1 MRFLLTIFLIILFTT
16 PAYADNVTESL
27 DKAKDLYNQ
36 GKYYKAV
43 TELNF
48 AIGLIQDKQLE
59 KFKSL
64 LPEPPAGW
72 KADQVEGSRAPGQLM
87 GGGITVARN
96 YTSSDGQK
104 IRIEM
109 ITDSPLLSSIMMFL
123 SNPMM
128 MGGAGTRLVSIN
140 GEKGIEEW
148 NPQDKSGK
156 IQIVLQNR
164 MLISVSGNNLKS
176 KNVLYDFAKN
186 LDFTKIKK
194 AMEE

>member
-1 MRFLLTIFLIILFTT
+1 MRFLGIILVIFLLST
-16 PAYADNVTESL
+16 PAFGDSVIESL
-27 DKAKDLYNQ
+27 EKAKTLYKQ

-48 AIGLIQDKQLE
+48 AIGLIQDKQLDR
-59 KFKSL
+59 FKSL
-64 LPEPPAGW
+64 FPEAPAGW
-72 KADQVEGSRAPGQLM
+72 NAGQVEGSRAPGNIM
-87 GGGITVARN
+87 GGGITVSRD
-96 YTSSDGQK
+96 YSSGDHQR

-109 ITDSPLLSSIMMFL
+109 ITDSPLLSSVMMLL
-123 SNPMM
+123 SNPMI
-128 MGGAGTRLVSIN
+128 MGGGRLVSIN

-148 NPQDKSGK
+148 NTQDKSGK

-164 MLISVSGNNLKS
+164 MLITISGSGLKS
-176 KNVLYDFAKN
+176 KDILYDFAKK